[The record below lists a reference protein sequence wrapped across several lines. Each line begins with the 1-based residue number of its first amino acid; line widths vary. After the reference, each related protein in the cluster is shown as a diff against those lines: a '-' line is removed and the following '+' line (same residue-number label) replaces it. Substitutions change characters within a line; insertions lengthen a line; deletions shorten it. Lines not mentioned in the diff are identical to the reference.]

1 MSPAVVVTLI
11 LVIGL
16 ALVVA
21 AALADRRSALRA
33 APGRPSAGQY
43 PMPALHTI
51 DPAEEPSYITSTELL
66 RQAPPARA
74 LAPQQERELTTQL
87 AAAST
92 ITVTCGLA
100 APSLATHTGERA
112 ILDRPAVLVCPDTI
126 SQLRELTALLAQASQ
141 RHQALLVA
149 APALDA
155 ETLRTLIANKLAG
168 TLQIAVVLGDV
179 ASLTTLAAAAG
190 SPLSPL
196 GDRQSG
202 AVRLEALG
210 RPRQIV
216 ASRTTTSI
224 IDEPQR

>member
-11 LVIGL
+11 LVVGL
-16 ALVVA
+16 VLVVA
-21 AALADRRSALRA
+21 ATLADRRSALRGN
-33 APGRPSAGQY
+33 PGRASAGQH
-43 PMPALHTI
+43 PTPPLNN
-51 DPAEEPSYITSTELL
+51 DPADKPSHITSTELL
-66 RQAPPARA
+66 RQAPPAHV
-74 LAPQQERELTTQL
+74 LTSEQERELATHL

-92 ITVTCGLA
+92 ISVTCGLA
-100 APSLATHTGERA
+100 ALSLATHTGERA
-112 ILDRPAVLVCPDTI
+112 ILDRPAVLVCTDTVF
-126 SQLRELTALLAQASQ
+126 QLRELTAMLAQASQ
-141 RHQALLVA
+141 RHQPLLVA
-149 APALDA
+149 APAIDA
-155 ETLRTLIANKLAG
+155 DTLQTLIANKLAG
-168 TLQIAVVLGDV
+168 TLQIAVVLGEV

-190 SPLSPL
+190 SPLTPL